1 MANKIT
7 VQMLAEKLA
16 TSAGVDKEVAEA
28 FLKAFPETL
37 LASVAQDRLVE
48 LDKFGK
54 FYLVAVADRGS
65 VDVNTGAHIVIP
77 GYDKLTFSVD
87 DSIVGQ
93 FNETQ
98 AAQPKPKPKAKTTA
112 APAAKKPKTVAAEEK
127 TEPAPVEKT
136 PVEKVPVEKTP
147 VGKTPEPAVEPVQV
161 PEKPV
166 EEKPVEEKPEQKEP
180 VTVQPVEVS
189 PIAPIAPIAPTIPIT
204 PITPDSPEPT
214 EGTVAKFFRNLP
226 WWGYVTL
233 VAAVFLIALFII
245 LGASGD
251 GDGNPDGPTVPETQ
265 EQVEEKSGSEKKADK
280 PVEKHKVH
288 VLKYGESLT
297 TISVQYYGTPDS
309 MAAIWRLNKFTDPN
323 NIPLGTAIKLP

>member
-112 APAAKKPKTVAAEEK
+112 APAAKKPKTVAVEEK
-127 TEPAPVEKT
+127 AEPAPVE
-136 PVEKVPVEKTP
+136 
-147 VGKTPEPAVEPVQV
+147 KTPEPAVEPVQV

-166 EEKPVEEKPEQKEP
+166 EQKPVEEKPEQKEPEQKEPEQKEP
-180 VTVQPVEVS
+180 VTVQPVEVR
-189 PIAPIAPIAPTIPIT
+189 PIAPIAPIAPNIPIT

>member
-136 PVEKVPVEKTP
+136 P
-147 VGKTPEPAVEPVQV
+147 EPAVEPVQV

-166 EEKPVEEKPEQKEP
+166 EQKPVEQKPEQKEP
-180 VTVQPVEVS
+180 VTVQSVEVR
-189 PIAPIAPIAPTIPIT
+189 PIAPKIPIT
-204 PITPDSPEPT
+204 PITPITPEPT

-251 GDGNPDGPTVPETQ
+251 GDETPDGPTVPETQ
-265 EQVEEKSGSEKKADK
+265 EQVEEKSGPEKKADK

>member
-136 PVEKVPVEKTP
+136 P
-147 VGKTPEPAVEPVQV
+147 EPAVEPVQV

-166 EEKPVEEKPEQKEP
+166 EQKPVEQKPEQKEP
-180 VTVQPVEVS
+180 VTVQSVEVR
-189 PIAPIAPIAPTIPIT
+189 PIAPKIPIT
-204 PITPDSPEPT
+204 PITPITPEPT

-233 VAAVFLIALFII
+233 VAAAAVFLIALFII

-251 GDGNPDGPTVPETQ
+251 GNPDGPTVPEVQ
-265 EQVEEKSGSEKKADK
+265 EQVEEKSGPEKKADK

-309 MAAIWRLNKFTDPN
+309 MAVIWRLNKFTDPN

>member
-136 PVEKVPVEKTP
+136 P
-147 VGKTPEPAVEPVQV
+147 EPAVEPVQV

-166 EEKPVEEKPEQKEP
+166 EQKPVEQKPEQKEP
-180 VTVQPVEVS
+180 VTVQSVEVR
-189 PIAPIAPIAPTIPIT
+189 PIAPKIPIT
-204 PITPDSPEPT
+204 PITPITPEPT

-251 GDGNPDGPTVPETQ
+251 GDETPDGPTVPETQ

>member
-136 PVEKVPVEKTP
+136 P
-147 VGKTPEPAVEPVQV
+147 EPAVEPVQV

-166 EEKPVEEKPEQKEP
+166 EQKPVEEKPEQKEPEQKEP
-180 VTVQPVEVS
+180 VTVQPVEVR
-189 PIAPIAPIAPTIPIT
+189 PIAPKIPIT
-204 PITPDSPEPT
+204 PITPDSTDSTDST

-251 GDGNPDGPTVPETQ
+251 GNPDGPTVPEVQ
-265 EQVEEKSGSEKKADK
+265 EQVEEKSGPEKKADK

>member
-112 APAAKKPKTVAAEEK
+112 APAAKKPKTVAVEEK
-127 TEPAPVEKT
+127 AKPAPVE
-136 PVEKVPVEKTP
+136 
-147 VGKTPEPAVEPVQV
+147 KTPEPAVEPVQV

-166 EEKPVEEKPEQKEP
+166 EQKPVEEKPEQKEPEQKEP
-180 VTVQPVEVS
+180 VTVQPVEVR
-189 PIAPIAPIAPTIPIT
+189 PIAPKIPIT

-251 GDGNPDGPTVPETQ
+251 GDGNPDGPTVPEVQ
-265 EQVEEKSGSEKKADK
+265 EQVEEKSGPEKKADK

>member
-65 VDVNTGAHIVIP
+65 VDVNTGAHIVIQ

-136 PVEKVPVEKTP
+136 PVEK
-147 VGKTPEPAVEPVQV
+147 TPEPAVEPVQV

-166 EEKPVEEKPEQKEP
+166 AEKPVAEKPVEQKEP
-180 VTVQPVEVS
+180 VTVQPVEVR
-189 PIAPIAPIAPTIPIT
+189 PIAPKIPIT
-204 PITPDSPEPT
+204 PITPITPDSPDSPEPT

-251 GDGNPDGPTVPETQ
+251 GDGNPDGPTVPEAQ